1 MSTRLLLKLAGP
13 VPSLK
18 KCATPVRRLL
28 KTARYLL
35 KTHTYRHAMA
45 YNTEKDSSTVKDPT
59 IDILDEPHKHR
70 NHVTVITQSI
80 RASSQIL
87 LLRIFLPPFWK
98 RFVKVFNRKKFA
110 TYSSCNFT

>member
-1 MSTRLLLKLAGP
+1 MSLRLLLKLAGP

-80 RASSQIL
+80 RAAFANIVVKNISAPFLEAIREIFQSQ
-87 LLRIFLPPFWK
+87 
-98 RFVKVFNRKKFA
+98 KF
-110 TYSSCNFT
+110 CNVR